1 MVSRRVTSLDNE
13 HHGDADIE
21 ETQDFPLD
29 SEHLGGVDIGESRT
43 EPLRGSFSGKIKL
56 IGQGNVRTDDTTTK
70 IRRRSNTISTQQ

>member
-1 MVSRRVTSLDNE
+1 MVSRRVSSLDNE

-70 IRRRSNTISTQQ
+70 IRRRSNTISNQQ